1 MKGGGHRETWTV
13 GMLTRLRELH
23 AAGMT
28 FGQIA
33 RALNAEFGTAVTRN
47 ACVGKGRRLQLPA
60 RKAPEMISAEERQR
74 AVFAAKIARRRAKAE
89 RRIAPPPPTY
99 VPLPDPP
106 RPPPDA
112 LTIYDL
118 RHGDC
123 RWPVHGEKTEM
134 LYCGRPKVRGSYCF
148 RHARISTDRGR
159 RE

>member
-13 GMLTRLRELH
+13 GMLTRMRELH

-74 AVFAAKIARRRAKAE
+74 AVFAAKIARRRAKASVTKPNTV
-89 RRIAPPPPTY
+89 RGA
-99 VPLPDPP
+99 PLPP
-106 RPPPDA
+106 RSWA
-112 LTIYDL
+112 TS
-118 RHGDC
+118 GWSVTKASDC
-123 RWPVHGEKTEM
+123 
-134 LYCGRPKVRGSYCF
+134 GS
-148 RHARISTDRGR
+148 T
-159 RE
+159 